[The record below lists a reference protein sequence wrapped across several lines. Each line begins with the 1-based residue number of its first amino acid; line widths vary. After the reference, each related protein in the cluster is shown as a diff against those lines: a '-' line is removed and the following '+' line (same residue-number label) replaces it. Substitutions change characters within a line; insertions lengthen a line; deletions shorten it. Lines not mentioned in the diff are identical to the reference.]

1 MLNFLAKR
9 INYLCMW
16 LKSERDEATL
26 IESLHTLRLSLRKD
40 KSGVKVDR
48 FSTSKLR
55 SQASQLLL
63 SMLVSYLL
71 SRVPNLC
78 NPKGH
83 SPPGSSVYGILQA
96 RILEC
101 VAISFSRGSS
111 PPRGNLGLPHCR

>member
-71 SRVPNLC
+71 SRV
-78 NPKGH
+78 GED
-83 SPPGSSVYGILQA
+83 S
-96 RILEC
+96 
-101 VAISFSRGSS
+101 
-111 PPRGNLGLPHCR
+111 